1 MTQLDLTISL
11 LTFFGFE
18 FLFYFRTLGKNMIVK
33 KFRLN
38 SFDSFFH
45 FNELLDFSDELFS
58 ISGSDAGISNM
69 NHLIINEEIDL
80 ELELVHI
87 ERF

>member
-1 MTQLDLTISL
+1 MII
-11 LTFFGFE
+11 
-18 FLFYFRTLGKNMIVK
+18 KN
-33 KFRLN
+33 FRLN

-45 FNELLDFSDELFS
+45 FDELLDFSDELFS

-80 ELELVHI
+80 ELELVQI
-87 ERF
+87 D

>member
-1 MTQLDLTISL
+1 MII
-11 LTFFGFE
+11 
-18 FLFYFRTLGKNMIVK
+18 KN
-33 KFRLN
+33 FRLN

-45 FNELLDFSDELFS
+45 FDELLDFSDELFS

-80 ELELVHI
+80 ELDKI
-87 ERF
+87 RWG